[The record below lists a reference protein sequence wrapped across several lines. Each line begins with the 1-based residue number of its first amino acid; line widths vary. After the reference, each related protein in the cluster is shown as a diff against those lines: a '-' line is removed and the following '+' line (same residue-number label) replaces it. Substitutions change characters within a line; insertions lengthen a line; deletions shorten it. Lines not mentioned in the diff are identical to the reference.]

1 MTLAAIG
8 QRPILKAFARSRRRP
23 VRREVP
29 PLSRIRLFAD
39 EWALWR
45 VARGSDRLVAL
56 RGAIATE
63 QARMPGMS
71 EADLTA
77 ALRVPLRAEHLLDAT
92 QGAARF
98 AAVLEV
104 IRRETG
110 LSLRGNQIECAVLLL
125 NGDCVELRTGEGK
138 TLAAAL
144 AALVAASVGVS
155 VHVVTVND
163 YLAER
168 DHDLIAPL
176 AARLGLSSAVVLQTD
191 SDDDKRRAYDH
202 DILYGTNKTF
212 VFDHLRDKR
221 EARSLQDAARPRQT
235 GQALAIVDEVDSVL
249 IDDAT
254 VPMILSEPADRL
266 PAVDLVLF
274 RNLIAFARAMVPEED
289 RVRDRQGNWRLT
301 PNGTERL
308 EAAAATWRHPLA
320 GTSDI
325 VDLAEMGMTAV
336 YGFIEGVAYIV
347 VEGEVVM
354 VDQATGRL
362 MPDRKW
368 DYGLQQMVE
377 MVVGVD
383 PTAETR
389 TVGQIT
395 QQTYFRQYR
404 VLSGLT
410 GTAHECRSEFWAIYQ
425 LGVKRVA
432 PHAPSRMVSYGLRLF
447 RTADDRWRAVAARAI
462 DVAQTRAVLI
472 GLNDVAESM
481 ALKAVF
487 VELGRDVAVLD
498 ALTEAQEADLVAE
511 AGRRGRIT
519 IATHLAG
526 RGTDITLDADV
537 RDAGGLH
544 VIIASVMASGRL
556 ERQLYGRAARQGDP
570 GSYDRMISL
579 QDRGLVEGAFSIW
592 RTVVTWILRR
602 RLSPTFC
609 LAQIH
614 ADRDGRARTLRRKT
628 LLREQDMS
636 KRLGYR

>member
-1 MTLAAIG
+1 
-8 QRPILKAFARSRRRP
+8 
-23 VRREVP
+23 
-29 PLSRIRLFAD
+29 
-39 EWALWR
+39 
-45 VARGSDRLVAL
+45 
-56 RGAIATE
+56 
-63 QARMPGMS
+63 
-71 EADLTA
+71 
-77 ALRVPLRAEHLLDAT
+77 
-92 QGAARF
+92 
-98 AAVLEV
+98 
-104 IRRETG
+104 
-110 LSLRGNQIECAVLLL
+110 
-125 NGDCVELRTGEGK
+125 
-138 TLAAAL
+138 
-144 AALVAASVGVS
+144 
-155 VHVVTVND
+155 
-163 YLAER
+163 
-168 DHDLIAPL
+168 
-176 AARLGLSSAVVLQTD
+176 
-191 SDDDKRRAYDH
+191 
-202 DILYGTNKTF
+202 
-212 VFDHLRDKR
+212 
-221 EARSLQDAARPRQT
+221 
-235 GQALAIVDEVDSVL
+235 
-249 IDDAT
+249 
-254 VPMILSEPADRL
+254 
-266 PAVDLVLF
+266 
-274 RNLIAFARAMVPEED
+274 
-289 RVRDRQGNWRLT
+289 
-301 PNGTERL
+301 
-308 EAAAATWRHPLA
+308 
-320 GTSDI
+320 
-325 VDLAEMGMTAV
+325 
-336 YGFIEGVAYIV
+336 
-347 VEGEVVM
+347 
-354 VDQATGRL
+354 
-362 MPDRKW
+362 
-368 DYGLQQMVE
+368 
-377 MVVGVD
+377 
-383 PTAETR
+383 
-389 TVGQIT
+389 
-395 QQTYFRQYR
+395 

-614 ADRDGRARTLRRKT
+614 ADRDCRARTLRRKT

>member
-1 MTLAAIG
+1 MTGATMGGRA
-8 QRPILKAFARSRRRP
+8 ILKAFARSRRRP

-29 PLSRIRLFAD
+29 PLSRLGLFVD
-39 EWALWR
+39 EWFLWR
-45 VARGSDRLVAL
+45 VARGGDRLGAL
-56 RGAIATE
+56 RAAIAE
-63 QARMPGMS
+63 AGPPLLALS
-71 EADLTA
+71 EAELT
-77 ALRVPLRAEHLLDAT
+77 RVLQRPLRAEALLDPAR
-92 QGAARF
+92 GAERF

-104 IRRETG
+104 IRRNTG
-110 LSLRGNQIECAVLLL
+110 LSLRANQIECAVLLL

-168 DHDLIAPL
+168 DHGLIAPM

-212 VFDHLRDKR
+212 VFDHLRDRR
-221 EARSLQDAARPRQT
+221 EARTLLDEARPRQT

-254 VPMILSEPADRL
+254 VPMILSEPAKRP
-266 PAVDLVLF
+266 PAVDLALF
-274 RNLIAFARAMVPEED
+274 RNLIDFARALAPGEE

-301 PNGTERL
+301 PRGIAKLERV
-308 EAAAATWRHPLA
+308 AALWRHPLA
-320 GTSDI
+320 ATADI
-325 VDLAEMGMTAV
+325 IDLAELGMTAV
-336 YGFIEGVAYIV
+336 YGFLEGVAYV
-347 VEGEVVM
+347 VREGEVVM

-362 MPDRKW
+362 MADRKW

-377 MVVGVD
+377 MVAGVV
-383 PTAETR
+383 PSAETR
-389 TVGQIT
+389 TVGQVT

-410 GTAHECRSEFWAIYQ
+410 GTAHECRSEFWAIYR

-432 PHAPSRMVSYGLRLF
+432 PHAPSRMRACGLRLF
-447 RTADDRWRAVAARAI
+447 RTAETKWQAVAARAI
-462 DVAQTRAVLI
+462 EVAETRAVLV
-472 GLNDVAESM
+472 GLNDVAESA

-487 VELGRDVAVLD
+487 DDLGREVAVLD
-498 ALTEAQEADLVAE
+498 ALTEAQEADLVAV
-511 AGRRGRIT
+511 AGTRGRIT

-526 RGTDITLDADV
+526 RGTDIALDEDV
-537 RDAGGLH
+537 REAGGLH

-579 QDRGLVEGAFSIW
+579 EDRGLVEGAFSIW
-592 RTVVTWILRR
+592 RGVVTWILRR
-602 RLSPTFC
+602 GLAPTFC

-614 ADRDGRARTLRRKT
+614 ADRDRRARTVRRKT
-628 LLREQDMS
+628 LLREQDMT